1 LLHLRQQ
8 RLAGSDVAHPPGRD
22 ERTAGMTANDLFRRQ
37 LGSYASVHRDWRN
50 KATHFVGIP
59 AIVFSLLLLLS
70 LWRFEVGGRDWTLS
84 LAVAIVA
91 VLGWIALDLGIGVIM
106 AVLMAP
112 AWYAA
117 DALAGA
123 LGSSSAVWM
132 AFIVLFVGGWI
143 LQFLGHHY
151 EGKRPALLDNIFQ
164 GFIGPMFLVAE
175 TVVVMGHRRD
185 LADAMGEVDVTVR

>member
-1 LLHLRQQ
+1 
-8 RLAGSDVAHPPGRD
+8 
-22 ERTAGMTANDLFRRQ
+22 MMANDLFRRQ

-59 AIVFSLLLLLS
+59 LIVFSLLLLLS
-70 LWRFEVGGRDWTLS
+70 LWRFEIGGREWTVS
-84 LAVAIVA
+84 LAVALVA
-91 VLGWIALDLGIGVIM
+91 VLGWMALDLGIGVLM
-106 AVLMAP
+106 ALLMAP

-117 DALAGA
+117 EALAGA
-123 LGSSSAVWM
+123 LGSPSAIWT
-132 AFIVLFVGGWI
+132 AFTVLFVGGWV

-175 TVVVMGHRRD
+175 TVVVLGHRRD
-185 LADAMGEVDVTVR
+185 LAEAMGESDVTVR